1 MNLPNK
7 ITIARIILIPVMMLF
22 MLTIP
27 LDGFEAWNG
36 FILEN
41 GMIVALI
48 IFSIAS
54 YTDHLDG
61 AIARK
66 RNIVT
71 NMGKF
76 LDPIADKLLVLSAFI
91 CLVERGLLTSWM
103 PVIVLFRELAVTG
116 IRMLAIER
124 GRVIAASKLGKLKTV
139 TQIVA
144 IIVIMLLDII
154 RIKLPDLSMN
164 RYIDGFGYLT
174 VILAL
179 AMTIISGV
187 DYYVKN
193 KELFT
198 DAS

>member
-7 ITIARIILIPVMMLF
+7 ITIVRILLIPVMMVF
-22 MLTIP
+22 MLPIP
-27 LDGFEAWNG
+27 LPGFEGWNA
-36 FILEN
+36 FIREN

-48 IFSIAS
+48 IFSIAA

-91 CLVERGLLTSWM
+91 CLVERGLLTSWV

-116 IRMLAIER
+116 IRLLAVER
-124 GRVIAASKLGKLKTV
+124 GKVIAASKLGKLKTV
-139 TQIVA
+139 TQIIA

-154 RIKLPDLSMN
+154 RVKLPNMTLIAFM
-164 RYIDGFGYLT
+164 DGLGYFT
-174 VILAL
+174 VFLAL
-179 AMTIISGV
+179 VMTIISGV
-187 DYYVKN
+187 DYYLKN
-193 KELFT
+193 KELF
-198 DAS
+198 AEE